1 MTDQTDTR
9 GRIDGILKLA
19 EQVFR
24 ELLPTVPREMLE
36 LDITMPQLKTMLLLF
51 LNGPTRMSDLAAD
64 LGVTLA
70 TATGLVD
77 RMVERGII
85 VRDSLPED
93 RRVVLCR
100 LSDVGQKMVNRI
112 WDSSKKRSREI
123 LECLDTASLQM
134 LSKALS
140 AMLEYA
146 KNPREESATQG
157 RTSSGR

>member
-1 MTDQTDTR
+1 MTDQADSR
-9 GRIDGILKLA
+9 ERIDIILKLA
-19 EQVFR
+19 EQIFR
-24 ELLPTVPREMLE
+24 ELLPTVPKELLE

-51 LNGPTRMSDLAAD
+51 LNGPTRMSDLAED

-100 LSDVGQKMVNRI
+100 LSDTGQKMVSRI

-123 LECLDTASLQM
+123 LEYLDTASLQM
-134 LSKALS
+134 LSEALN

-146 KNPREESATQG
+146 RNLREHSATQG
-157 RTSSGR
+157 KNASRG

>member
-1 MTDQTDTR
+1 MNGQEDEQE
-9 GRIDGILKLA
+9 RIDGILKLA
-19 EQVFR
+19 EMVFR
-24 ELLPTVPREMLE
+24 ELLPTVPRELLE

-70 TATGLVD
+70 TATGVVD
-77 RMVERGII
+77 RMVERGLV
-85 VRDSLPED
+85 VRDNLPED

-100 LSDVGQKMVNRI
+100 LSDTGQKMVSRI

-123 LECLDTASLQM
+123 LQYLDTAALQM
-134 LSKALS
+134 LSQALS

-146 KNPREESATQG
+146 KSLRENGLADSTTG
-157 RTSSGR
+157 KR